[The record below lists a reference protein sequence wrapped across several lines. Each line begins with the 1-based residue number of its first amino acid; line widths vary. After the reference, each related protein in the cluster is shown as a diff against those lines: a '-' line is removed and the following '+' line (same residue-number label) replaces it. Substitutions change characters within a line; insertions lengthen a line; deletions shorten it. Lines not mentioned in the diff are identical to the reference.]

1 MIALVNNTIG
11 RKGFLSYLKALDGS
25 NIVKVVPAEGN
36 KGLRVVC
43 GANTSY
49 LPDNAW
55 VTEKLKPFTVCEVRI
70 SPHNAISPNLG
81 GLELAETLSRVIP
94 FTERGKEAR
103 QTFRCVKFA
112 SKDGKLILTASDGYR
127 LCEVSLNFDG
137 EIEAL
142 IEASELRGLI
152 SALRKAKRVKV
163 STEAKT
169 DVEGG
174 LMSKALMIDTEVI
187 SYKLR
192 TEDFT
197 YPDYEKVFPN
207 EFVATAFV
215 DTKAMLKACQSLSAL
230 WLDNQSRIK
239 LTIVSGMV
247 RLEAKEDR
255 GKADIEADT
264 EGEGSIGVSAQY
276 LAQTLRA
283 CGNGI
288 VELKIANANS
298 PVTFSLDGIRA
309 LVMPMA
315 IPEAKPE
322 AKAETKVDAV
332 TEAEKV
338 VKATPKPK
346 GKKAKRGKAKEPK
359 PKEPVAVA

>member
-1 MIALVNNTIG
+1 
-11 RKGFLSYLKALDGS
+11 
-25 NIVKVVPAEGN
+25 
-36 KGLRVVC
+36 
-43 GANTSY
+43 
-49 LPDNAW
+49 
-55 VTEKLKPFTVCEVRI
+55 
-70 SPHNAISPNLG
+70 
-81 GLELAETLSRVIP
+81 
-94 FTERGKEAR
+94 
-103 QTFRCVKFA
+103 
-112 SKDGKLILTASDGYR
+112 LIDT
-127 LCEVSLNFDG
+127 
-137 EIEAL
+137 
-142 IEASELRGLI
+142 SELRGLI
-152 SALRKAKRVKV
+152 SALKKAKRVKV

-174 LMSKALMIDTEVI
+174 LMSKALVIETEAI

-192 TEDFT
+192 SDDFS

-239 LTIVSGMV
+239 LTIVSGIV

-288 VELKIANANS
+288 VEIRIADAKS

-315 IPEAKPE
+315 IPE

-338 VKATPKPK
+338 VKATPKQK

>member
-1 MIALVNNTIG
+1 MVDIVNNTIG
-11 RKGFLSYLKALDGS
+11 RKGFVNYLKALDGS
-25 NIVKVVPAEGN
+25 NIVKVVPNEGN
-36 KGLRVVC
+36 QGLKVVC
-43 GANTSY
+43 GANISY
-49 LPDNAW
+49 LPDKAW
-55 VTEKLKPFTVCEVRI
+55 VTEKLKPFTTCEVRV

-81 GLELAETLSRVIP
+81 GLELAETLAKVLP
-94 FTERGKEAR
+94 FIERGKEAR
-103 QTFRCVKFA
+103 QTFKCVKFA
-112 SKDGKLILTASDGYR
+112 SKDGKLTLTATDGFR

-137 EIEAL
+137 EIEAI

-152 SALRKAKRVKV
+152 SALRKARRVKV
-163 STEAKT
+163 STEAKA

-174 LMSKALMIDTEVI
+174 LVSKALVIDTEAI
-187 SYKLR
+187 SYKLQ
-192 TEDFT
+192 TEDFN

-207 EFVATAFV
+207 EFVATAYV

-230 WLDNQSRIK
+230 WLDSQSPIK

-276 LAQTLRA
+276 LAQTLKA

-288 VELKIANANS
+288 VEMRIASLQS

-315 IPEAKPE
+315 IPEAKP
-322 AKAETKVDAV
+322 KAVA
-332 TEAEKV
+332 EAEAV

-346 GKKAKRGKAKEPK
+346 GKKAKAKK
-359 PKEPVAVA
+359 PKEPVAV